1 MMRPREVVTAAVTS
15 GGFRSALEGWQIQL
29 ELWLRLPKRERNRLE
44 NLGKV
49 ERE

>member
-1 MMRPREVVTAAVTS
+1 MIYGPGMEIPTEV
-15 GGFRSALEGWQIQL
+15 
-29 ELWLRLPKRERNRLE
+29 WLRLPKRERNRLL